1 MITMGERGP
10 VPKPT
15 RLRVLHGARADK
27 VNQAEPLP
35 AAELP
40 FEKPTYLSEI
50 AERKWDE
57 LVPHLLSMQLVTPAD
72 VDLLAAYCECYARW
86 RTLAKMA
93 SKSPPVFNRGGEGQQ
108 MVLVRN
114 PLWQQVRDA
123 EAGLRTLAREFGFT
137 PSSRAGMRVGTAMG
151 EIAERLLSQ

>member
-1 MITMGERGP
+1 MGERGP

-15 RLRVLHGARADK
+15 RLRVLHGGTELP
-27 VNQAEPLP
+27 EPAP
-35 AAELP
+35 AELP
-40 FEKPTYLSEI
+40 VAKPEFLSAD

-57 LVPHLLSMQLVTPAD
+57 LVPHLLSMGLVTAVD
-72 VDLLAAYCECYARW
+72 VDVLAAYCECYARW
-86 RTLAKMA
+86 RKLANMA
-93 SKSPPVFNRGGEGQQ
+93 ARTPPVFNRGGEGQD

-137 PSSRAGMRVGTAMG
+137 PSSRAGMRAGTAMG
-151 EIAERLLSQ
+151 AIAERLLSG

>member
-1 MITMGERGP
+1 MGDRGP
-10 VPKPT
+10 VAKPT
-15 RLRVLHGARADK
+15 RLRLLHGARPDK

-40 FEKPTYLSEI
+40 VSKPEYLSVD
-50 AERKWDE
+50 AAAKWDE
-57 LVPHLLSMQLVTPAD
+57 LTPHLAAMQLMTAAD
-72 VDLLAAYCECYARW
+72 VDVLAAYCECWARW
-86 RTLAKMA
+86 KKLAVMAART
-93 SKSPPVFNRGGEGQQ
+93 PPVFNRGGEGAE